1 MRWPRRCDQ
10 VAASALGRLSQVKP
24 AVKSA
29 VLVLSAAVAA
39 LLLHGLAE
47 AAPAAPS
54 PLVVPF
60 DFSRGAIDL
69 EVKVHGQP
77 LRMILDT
84 GVDPSVI
91 DLSRAQALGLKIDR
105 GDAGEATG
113 FGEGKG
119 AQVFPGVIDQ
129 LTIDGQ
135 PFAAF
140 DTLASDMSGLS
151 AGYGRPLDGVIGYS
165 FLADKTVLIDYP
177 GQTVAF
183 LNNAGQAKGLT
194 ATCRQRWSTSL
205 KTVDSFPIIPGFR
218 FGAARAPVSLD
229 TGSNG
234 AVGLFKSALGL
245 PGVKASLAESGSV
258 TRTGARG
265 EAKAKSYVLKAPVG
279 FGPFTATDTPMSVY
293 SEAGSTKTRV
303 ANVGNKLMAQM
314 KLKVLFDYRG
324 KRMVFYGACD
334 G

>member
-1 MRWPRRCDQ
+1 MRWPSRCDQ
-10 VAASALGRLSQVKP
+10 VAASARGRLSQVKR

-29 VLVLSAAVAA
+29 ALVLSAPVAA
-39 LLLHGLAE
+39 LLLLGPSE
-47 AAPAAPS
+47 GAATVPP
-54 PLVVPF
+54 PLIVPF
-60 DFSRGAIDL
+60 DFSRGTIDL

-91 DLSRAQALGLKIDR
+91 DLSRAQALGLKVDR
-105 GDAGEATG
+105 GDGGEATG
-113 FGEGKG
+113 FGDGKG

-129 LTIDGQ
+129 LTIGDQ
-135 PFAAF
+135 AFAPF
-140 DTLASDMSGLS
+140 DTVASDMTGLS

-177 GQTVAF
+177 GQTVAI
-183 LNNAGQAKGLT
+183 LSRADQAKALT
-194 ATCRQRWSTSL
+194 ATCRQRWATSL
-205 KTVDSFPIIPGFR
+205 KTVDSFPIISGFR

-234 AVGLFKSALGL
+234 AVGLFKSALDL
-245 PGVKASLAESGSV
+245 PGVKAGLAEAGSV

-265 EAKAKSYVLKAPVG
+265 EAKAKSYVFKGSVG
-279 FGPFTATDTPMSVY
+279 FGPFTATETPMSVY
-293 SEAGSTKTRV
+293 SAAGSTKTRV

-324 KRMVFYGACD
+324 KRMVFYGDC
-334 G
+334 GS